1 MMKIPSVLVSLV
13 SVLSGY
19 VLVGALPRELGYLSV
34 QSNFVNTMHYVD
46 RGAIAVWVLLLI
58 VLAFL
63 PAIARYRGR
72 NER

>member
-1 MMKIPSVLVSLV
+1 MLTSLV
-13 SVLSGY
+13 SALSGY
-19 VLVGALPRELGYLSV
+19 VLAGALPRELGYLSV

-46 RGAIAVWVLLLI
+46 RGAIAVWVLLLT